1 MNKEVEN
8 TKAASSRNKVIS
20 IAIKDKQALYMSYM
34 PYVEGGG
41 LFLPTNKEYEMG
53 DEKFLLVKIMDE
65 VEPVSISGNVIWVT
79 PTGALGN
86 RPAGVGIQFMGENA
100 QKIANLIESKLGA
113 SLSLNRSTHTM

>member
-53 DEKFLLVKIMDE
+53 TEMFLLVKIMDE

-79 PTGALGN
+79 PTGALVYC
-86 RPAGVGIQFMGENA
+86 PAHQWA
-100 QKIANLIESKLGA
+100 
-113 SLSLNRSTHTM
+113 